1 MAKTQ
6 SVVLSGDHFNVAGN
20 ISINVAGIA
29 MSPDGKKLATTD
41 ATRGIRLYES
51 HDLTIQKYVHGTE
64 HTPDEVVGPRP
75 VAFDPTSRF
84 YAVGRFDGRV
94 DLGAIS

>member
-6 SVVLSGDHFNVAGN
+6 SVILSGDHFNVAGN

-64 HTPDEVVGPRP
+64 HTPDEVVGPTVGPSRLILLADSMRL
-75 VAFDPTSRF
+75 VALM
-84 YAVGRFDGRV
+84 AE
-94 DLGAIS
+94 